1 MTIDKENTK
10 KRIKY
15 IMLIEAGVLKPAITN
30 VQAIHKIIKNQ
41 TPEPPK
47 VEELGKRK
55 NNTTSE

>member
-1 MTIDKENTK
+1 
-10 KRIKY
+10 
-15 IMLIEAGVLKPAITN
+15 MLIEAGVLKPAITN